1 MAGSKLS
8 VAVATVLALG
18 ASLGAARTAAGQ
30 GFSSS
35 ACGTENL
42 LAGRQPVGRQDMRG
56 DFRLPTDGQVAPEGA
71 QWDAPV
77 GVFFDTAAGSI
88 TWDLGEVRSVS
99 AFMIQAD
106 ANDTYKIFGAEND
119 SPSAYKLLVEVD
131 SVVAIGHGLRT
142 RTAVIDPTLVRYLRV
157 AEPLGDGA
165 YSMSEF
171 QAFCRAPT
179 PVPPKLPVVEAP
191 PAKVVEAPWWQF
203 YWFENDASARFEMV
217 LALLGCALIGWGLW
231 LTKQGRPTAHQRLRD
246 RLLMALGLISFACY
260 FNFGLFHFRNYVHQ
274 WDTFHY
280 YVGSKYFK
288 ELSYDRLYECVAVA
302 DSEEPGLR
310 RRVELRKVMNLR
322 TNMMEGTQEILAH
335 PEHCKGHFTPERW
348 AAFKHDVGHFRNK
361 HDVKRWEEAQT
372 DHGFNGSPV
381 WNIVGTT
388 LANSAP
394 ASDSQIDF
402 LTKIDPL
409 FIFGLTF
416 MSWWAFGW
424 RTTCVALAVFAT
436 NFPSR
441 FYWTGGA
448 FLRWDWLFYFVG
460 GICLVK
466 KDRPLLGGFFLGY
479 STLLRI
485 FPIFTFIG
493 PIIVIARQLW
503 GKHDVDSPVW
513 EIYGWRRRPAEAEGP
528 EDADEAETV
537 DEAPAGK
544 VAAEKVVA
552 GKVAAEKLVAGKVVA
567 DKAVADKAVADK
579 VVDDKAA
586 GGEEAAQGDD
596 DDDHEPADEQGEAP
610 LLRIYK
616 PEPVSSLREL
626 VARVDRRLVSILVGG
641 ALALAILFPISLI
654 TSSGM
659 DGYRAFAFNTNKHKE
674 TPLTNYMGLRT
685 VAIYTPSE
693 AGRVLKNDRLEDPW
707 GAWKK
712 TKVATFHHRMPL
724 YLLFVVGFVVILFGA
739 LRDAE
744 PWVACAMGA
753 MMMAVGVEL
762 TCYYYS
768 FLFGVTFLY
777 YKRHEV
783 GAIMLGVTAA
793 TGFIDWAPTRYLPD
807 TGIWAN
813 LKMSQW
819 LDEQYMWMSVATLA
833 GFVWIM
839 YRFGYLLTPAVGE
852 REMAAAQP
860 KRSARGGGAR
870 RSSNKPR
877 NARRR

>member
-1 MAGSKLS
+1 
-8 VAVATVLALG
+8 
-18 ASLGAARTAAGQ
+18 
-30 GFSSS
+30 
-35 ACGTENL
+35 
-42 LAGRQPVGRQDMRG
+42 
-56 DFRLPTDGQVAPEGA
+56 
-71 QWDAPV
+71 
-77 GVFFDTAAGSI
+77 
-88 TWDLGEVRSVS
+88 
-99 AFMIQAD
+99 
-106 ANDTYKIFGAEND
+106 
-119 SPSAYKLLVEVD
+119 
-131 SVVAIGHGLRT
+131 
-142 RTAVIDPTLVRYLRV
+142 
-157 AEPLGDGA
+157 
-165 YSMSEF
+165 
-171 QAFCRAPT
+171 
-179 PVPPKLPVVEAP
+179 
-191 PAKVVEAPWWQF
+191 
-203 YWFENDASARFEMV
+203 
-217 LALLGCALIGWGLW
+217 
-231 LTKQGRPTAHQRLRD
+231 
-246 RLLMALGLISFACY
+246 
-260 FNFGLFHFRNYVHQ
+260 
-274 WDTFHY
+274 
-280 YVGSKYFK
+280 
-288 ELSYDRLYECVAVA
+288 
-302 DSEEPGLR
+302 
-310 RRVELRKVMNLR
+310 
-322 TNMMEGTQEILAH
+322 
-335 PEHCKGHFTPERW
+335 
-348 AAFKHDVGHFRNK
+348 
-361 HDVKRWEEAQT
+361 
-372 DHGFNGSPV
+372 V
-381 WNIVGTT
+381 WNIMGSF
-388 LANSAP
+388 LANLAP
-394 ASDSQIDF
+394 ASDGVVQVLIR
-402 LTKIDPL
+402 IDPA
-409 FIFGLTF
+409 FIVGLTL
-416 MSWWAFGW
+416 MTWWAFGW
-424 RTTCVALAVFAT
+424 RTLCVALAVFAT
-436 NFPSR
+436 NFPNR

-513 EIYGWRRRPAEAEGP
+513 EIYGWRRRPALAEGP
-528 EDADEAETV
+528 EDGGEEGDEAEAV

-544 VAAEKVVA
+544 V
-552 GKVAAEKLVAGKVVA
+552 VA
-567 DKAVADKAVADK
+567 DKAAA
-579 VVDDKAA
+579 DKAA
-586 GGEEAAQGDD
+586 GGEETAQESDD
-596 DDDHEPADEQGEAP
+596 DDDEPADQEAEAP

-626 VARVDRRLVSILVGG
+626 LARVDRRLVSILAGG
-641 ALALAILFPISLI
+641 ALALAILFPISLV

-712 TKVATFHHRMPL
+712 TKLATFHRRVPL
-724 YLLFVVGFVVILFGA
+724 YLLFVAGFVLILFGA

>member
-1 MAGSKLS
+1 MGGTKLTAAAVAFSAALAVAGS
-8 VAVATVLALG
+8 
-18 ASLGAARTAAGQ
+18 AAAQ
-30 GFSSS
+30 GVSSA

-42 LAGRQPVGRQDMRG
+42 IAGRMPSGRQDMRG
-56 DFRLPTDGQVAPEGA
+56 DLRLATDGNVAPEGA

-77 GVFFDTAAGSI
+77 GVFFDTAAASI
-88 TWDLGEVRSVS
+88 TWDLGEVRPVS

-106 ANDTYKIFGAEND
+106 ANDTYKIFGAETD
-119 SPSAYKLLVEVD
+119 SPQAYKLLVEVD
-131 SVVAIGHGLRT
+131 SVVNIGHGLRT
-142 RTAVIDPTLVRYLRV
+142 RTVTIDPTPVRYLRV
-157 AEPLGDGA
+157 GEPLGDGA

-179 PVPPKLPVVEAP
+179 PFPPKLPVVEAP
-191 PAKVVEAPWWQF
+191 QAKVVEAPWYDF

-217 LALLGCALIGWGLW
+217 LALLACALLGWGVW
-231 LTKQGRPTAHQRLRD
+231 LERQGRPNDYSKLRD
-246 RLLMALGLISFACY
+246 RLLAVVGLISFACY

-280 YVGSKYFK
+280 YVGSKYFN
-288 ELSYDRLYECVAVA
+288 ELSYDRLYECVAIA

-322 TNMMEGTQEILAH
+322 TNMMEGTEQILAH
-335 PEHCKGHFTPERW
+335 PERCKEHFTPERW
-348 AAFKHDVGHFRNK
+348 AQFKHDVGHFRSK

-381 WNIVGTT
+381 WTIMGKT
-388 LANSAP
+388 LANMGP
-394 ASDSQIDF
+394 ASDGQIDF

-409 FIFGLTF
+409 FIFGLTL
-416 MSWWAFGW
+416 MSLWAFGW

-460 GICLVK
+460 GVCLVK
-466 KDRPLLGGFFLGY
+466 KDKPLLGGFFLGY

-485 FPIFTFIG
+485 FPLFTFVG
-493 PIIVIARQLW
+493 PILLIGRQLW
-503 GKHDVDSPVW
+503 GKHEEDGPAW
-513 EIYGWRRRPAEAEGP
+513 EIYGWRRRPADGEPEG
-528 EDADEAETV
+528 DDEADDKLEEKV
-537 DEAPAGK
+537 DEKLEAKAS
-544 VAAEKVVA
+544 EKRV
-552 GKVAAEKLVAGKVVA
+552 
-567 DKAVADKAVADK
+567 DKAVADKS
-579 VVDDKAA
+579 AA
-586 GGEEAAQGDD
+586 EAAQEATKEEPEPEGEDGDD
-596 DDDHEPADEQGEAP
+596 GEPP
-610 LLRIYK
+610 LLKIYK
-616 PEPVSSLREL
+616 PQPAGSLREL
-626 VARVDRRLVSILVGG
+626 LARVDRRLVMILAGG
-641 ALALAILFPISLI
+641 ALALAILFPISLV

-685 VAIYTPSE
+685 VVIYTPSE

-712 TKVATFHHRMPL
+712 TKLATFHRRVPL
-724 YLLFVVGFVVILFGA
+724 YLLFVAGFIVILFGA

-744 PWVACAMGA
+744 PWVACSMGA

-768 FLFGVTFLY
+768 FLFAVTFLY

-783 GAIMLGVTAA
+783 GAILLGVTAA
-793 TGFIDWAPTRYLPD
+793 TGFIDWAPTKYLPD
-807 TGIWAN
+807 SGIWAN

-839 YRFGYLLTPAVGE
+839 YRFGYQPTAAIGE
-852 REMAAAQP
+852 AERAKAEP
-860 KRSARGGGAR
+860 KRSARNGGSSR
-870 RSSNKPR
+870 RSNKPR

>member
-1 MAGSKLS
+1 MAGTKFTA
-8 VAVATVLALG
+8 VAVA
-18 ASLGAARTAAGQ
+18 LGAALAAAGTASAQ
-30 GFSSS
+30 GVSSA

-42 LAGRQPVGRQDMRG
+42 LAGRLPSGRQDMRG
-56 DFRLPTDGQVAPEGA
+56 DLRLPTDGNVAPEGA

-88 TWDLGEVRSVS
+88 TWDLGMVRPVS
-99 AFMIQAD
+99 AFLIQAD
-106 ANDTYKIFGAEND
+106 ANDTYKIFGAEAD
-119 SPSAYKLLVEVD
+119 TPSAYKLLVEVD
-131 SVVAIGHGLRT
+131 SVVATGHGLRT
-142 RTAVIDPTLVRYLRV
+142 RTVTIDPTPVRYLRV
-157 AEPLGDGA
+157 GEPLGDGA

-171 QAFCRAPT
+171 QAYCRAPS
-179 PVPPKLPVVEAP
+179 PFPPKLPVVDAP
-191 PAKVVEAPWWQF
+191 AAKVVEAPWYDF
-203 YWFENDASARFEMV
+203 YWFENDASARFEMA
-217 LALLGCALIGWGLW
+217 LALLACALLGWGVW
-231 LTKQGRPTAHQRLRD
+231 LENRGRPNEHRKLRD
-246 RLLMALGLISFACY
+246 RLLALVGLISFACY

-288 ELSYDRLYECVAVA
+288 EMSYDRLYECVAVA
-302 DSEEPGLR
+302 DSEDPSLR

-322 TNMMEGTQEILAH
+322 TNMMEGTEQILAH
-335 PEHCKGHFTPERW
+335 PERCKDHFTPERW
-348 AAFKHDVGHFRNK
+348 AMFKHDVAHFRGK

-381 WNIVGTT
+381 WTIMGKT
-388 LANSAP
+388 LANLSP

-416 MSWWAFGW
+416 MSLWAFGW

-466 KDRPLLGGFFLGY
+466 KDKPLLGGFFLGY

-493 PIIVIARQLW
+493 PILVLIRQLW
-503 GKHDVDSPVW
+503 GKHEEDSPAW
-513 EIYGWRRRPAEAEGP
+513 EIYGWRRRPGSEELSPEGDADDKARDKVAGEVAEEAE
-528 EDADEAETV
+528 EKAAS
-537 DEAPAGK
+537 GK
-544 VAAEKVVA
+544 AAR
-552 GKVAAEKLVAGKVVA
+552 
-567 DKAVADKAVADK
+567 KAVAYKTAWEKDAAEQAEDEA
-579 VVDDKAA
+579 KAA
-586 GGEEAAQGDD
+586 EAAADAAEDEPEGGEENDD
-596 DDDHEPADEQGEAP
+596 GEAP
-610 LLRIYK
+610 LLKIYK
-616 PEPVSSLREL
+616 PQPAGSLREL
-626 VARVDRRLVSILVGG
+626 LARVDRRLIMILAGG
-641 ALALAILFPISLI
+641 ALALAILFPISLV

-659 DGYRAFAFNTNKHKE
+659 DGYHAFAFNTNKHKE

-685 VAIYTPSE
+685 VVIYTPSE

-707 GAWKK
+707 GTWKK
-712 TKVATFHHRMPL
+712 TKLATFHRRAVL
-724 YLLFVVGFVVILFGA
+724 YLAFVVGFMVILFGA

-768 FLFGVTFLY
+768 FLFAVTFLY

-783 GAIMLGVTAA
+783 GAILLGVTAA
-793 TGFIDWAPTRYLPD
+793 TGFIDWAPTKYLPD
-807 TGIWAN
+807 TGFWAN
-813 LKMSQW
+813 MKMSQW

-839 YRFGYLLTPAVGE
+839 YRFGYLPTPAIGE
-852 REMAAAQP
+852 AERAAATP
-860 KRSARGGGAR
+860 KRSARSTGPR
-870 RSSNKPR
+870 RTGPGKPR

>member
-1 MAGSKLS
+1 MAKAAARLTAVALALSTALAAAGSASAQGLS
-8 VAVATVLALG
+8 SA
-18 ASLGAARTAAGQ
+18 
-30 GFSSS
+30 

-42 LAGRQPVGRQDMRG
+42 LAGRLPSGRQDMRG
-56 DFRLPTDGQVAPEGA
+56 DLRLPTDGNVAPEGA

-77 GVFFDTAAGSI
+77 GVFFDTAAASI
-88 TWDLGEVRSVS
+88 TWDLGEVRPVT

-119 SPSAYKLLVEVD
+119 SPQAYKLLVEVD
-131 SVVAIGHGLRT
+131 SVVNIGHGLRT
-142 RTAVIDPTLVRYLRV
+142 RTVTIDPTPVRYLRV
-157 AEPLGDGA
+157 GEPLGDGA

-171 QAFCRAPT
+171 QAYCRAPT
-179 PVPPKLPVVEAP
+179 PFPPKLPVVDAP
-191 PAKVVEAPWWQF
+191 AAKVVEAPWYQF

-217 LALLGCALIGWGLW
+217 LALLACALLGWGVW
-231 LTKQGRPTAHQRLRD
+231 LERQGRPNEHLKLRD
-246 RLLMALGLISFACY
+246 RLLAVVGLISFACY

-302 DSEEPGLR
+302 DAEEPGLR

-322 TNMMEGTQEILAH
+322 TNMMEGTEQILAH
-335 PEHCKGHFTPERW
+335 PERCKSHFTPERW
-348 AAFKHDVGHFRNK
+348 AAFKHDVGHFRSK

-381 WNIVGTT
+381 WTIVGTT
-388 LANSAP
+388 LANMAP
-394 ASDSQIDF
+394 ASDGQIDF

-409 FIFGLTF
+409 FIVGMTL
-416 MSWWAFGW
+416 MSLWAFGW

-460 GICLVK
+460 GVCLVK

-485 FPIFTFIG
+485 FPIFTFTG
-493 PIIVIARQLW
+493 PILLIIQQLW
-503 GKHDVDSPVW
+503 GKHDADSPAW
-513 EIYGWRRRPAEAEGP
+513 EIYGWRRRPEDAPDEESEEEAAAEG
-528 EDADEAETV
+528 
-537 DEAPAGK
+537 
-544 VAAEKVVA
+544 VAA
-552 GKVAAEKLVAGKVVA
+552 
-567 DKAVADKAVADK
+567 DKRSDE
-579 VVDDKAA
+579 KAA
-586 GGEEAAQGDD
+586 GEKSASEKSIGDKPVGKTAAAKPAEGAPVEEDEDAEAADD
-596 DDDHEPADEQGEAP
+596 GEPP
-610 LLRIYK
+610 LLKIYK
-616 PEPVSSLREL
+616 PQPAGSLREL
-626 VARVDRRLVSILVGG
+626 LARVDRRLVMILAGG
-641 ALALAILFPISLI
+641 ALALAILFPISLV

-685 VAIYTPSE
+685 VVIYTPSE

-712 TKVATFHHRMPL
+712 TKLATFHKRVPL
-724 YLLFVVGFVVILFGA
+724 YLLFVAGFILILLGA

-744 PWVACAMGA
+744 PWVACSMGA

-768 FLFGVTFLY
+768 FLFAVTFLY

-783 GAIMLGVTAA
+783 GAILLGVTAA
-793 TGFIDWAPTRYLPD
+793 TGFIDWAPTKYLPD

-839 YRFGYLLTPAVGE
+839 YRFGYQPTPALGE
-852 REMAAAQP
+852 PELAAAEP
-860 KRSARGGGAR
+860 KRSARSGGAR
-870 RSSNKPR
+870 RTGKQR
-877 NARRR
+877 TTRRR